1 MPKDSEVKPWD
12 CSGLHLQVGQVSRQ
26 DVKDGEDL
34 LEHCQLAAHEG
45 NSMTSLLKCY
55 VQKEDENLVL
65 VEPEV
70 DVEEANV
77 DEAPN
82 AEHVRQ
88 DTSDQ
93 GCKED
98 CTTEDTI
105 EVHNGV
111 QDASLMQGTT
121 VTHL

>member
-1 MPKDSEVKPWD
+1 
-12 CSGLHLQVGQVSRQ
+12 
-26 DVKDGEDL
+26 
-34 LEHCQLAAHEG
+34 
-45 NSMTSLLKCY
+45 MTSLLKCY

-82 AEHVRQ
+82 AEHARQ
-88 DTSDQ
+88 DTSEQD
-93 GCKED
+93 CKED

-105 EVHNGV
+105 EDHIEV
-111 QDASLMQGTT
+111 QDAMKFDARHYSDPPLDEIKDLHARGEEKEH
-121 VTHL
+121 VIVYFLVFIEYYFAG